1 MGKYVIRPEEIAT
14 YHPAAHRGTVNRRLV
29 GEENVGAKYME
40 VVLGMVKEEGLAE
53 PHFHDVEQVM
63 YLLEGKAFV
72 EVDGVEDEMNAGDT
86 VFLHPGSVHRTASI
100 GGPTKWLLIYA
111 PPLGGAG
118 QKEFKR
124 PKT

>member
-1 MGKYVIRPEEIAT
+1 MGKYIIKPEEVAA
-14 YHPAAHRGTVNRRLV
+14 YSPAAHGGTVNRRLV
-29 GEENVGAKYME
+29 GKENVGAKSME
-40 VVLGMVKEEGLAE
+40 VVLGVAQEGGGAE

-72 EVDGVEDEMNAGDT
+72 EVDGVEGEMNAGDT

-100 GGPTKWLLIYA
+100 GGPSKWLLIYA